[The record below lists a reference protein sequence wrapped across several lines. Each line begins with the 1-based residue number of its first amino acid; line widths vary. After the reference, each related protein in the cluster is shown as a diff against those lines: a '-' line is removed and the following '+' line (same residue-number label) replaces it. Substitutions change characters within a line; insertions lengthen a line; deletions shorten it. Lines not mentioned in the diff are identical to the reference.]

1 MLSQTRSS
9 NNATGRAVAMHIK
22 ETDMRFK
29 FLASLALLFSVATM
43 WPASLVGTA
52 AALED
57 TEKTISYLLDYVA
70 RTDATFIRN
79 GREATDKQAADHLRQ
94 KWDYFRK
101 TIKTPEDFIQLA
113 ATKSELSGKLY
124 LVRLGRQ
131 GKPSG
136 RVARQGFGRI
146 SKEIVTLTTA
156 RPGHVGSHGGKLAIT
171 ADPTRPVTQK
181 VRSARSGC
189 FHGVF
194 AGIGPACGIT
204 GGCRTGPNW
213 NDFFVARQPGSE
225 AAPVIGFRCP

>member
-1 MLSQTRSS
+1 VQQSNEVVTAIGSEGEVLNGAHDDPAVTRPSASATRVPVMASELLLSQTRSS

-29 FLASLALLFSVATM
+29 FLASLALLFSMATM

-79 GREATDKQAADHLRQ
+79 GREATGKQAADHLRQ

-124 LVRLGRQ
+124 LVRFKD
-131 GKPSG
+131 GKESPAG
-136 RVARQGFGRI
+136 
-146 SKEIVTLTTA
+146 EW
-156 RPGHVGSHGGKLAIT
+156 LA
-171 ADPTRPVTQK
+171 K
-181 VRSARSGC
+181 VLAEYRKRSS
-189 FHGVF
+189 
-194 AGIGPACGIT
+194 P
-204 GGCRTGPNW
+204 
-213 NDFFVARQPGSE
+213 
-225 AAPVIGFRCP
+225 